1 MRFARRGDM
10 FVSDALSNRA
20 GWHHLNSVKRT
31 VQISGLAI
39 ALLYGAGIT
48 WLYVRQPRSLEELK
62 TQISVEANTY
72 QINQAN
78 FDQAVRH
85 FNAGQYQ
92 VAIDQ
97 FELADTAH
105 RDPATQFFIAY
116 CYYQLGRGHLYD
128 DDEMFKKGL
137 AAVEQCLAVAPNN
150 IFETDRADLEIK
162 SASALRQRFKDGL
175 GVTPSDFNP
184 LNWFKKN

>member
-1 MRFARRGDM
+1 M
-10 FVSDALSNRA
+10 
-20 GWHHLNSVKRT
+20 
-31 VQISGLAI
+31 QISGLAI
-39 ALLYGAGIT
+39 ALIYGAAIT

-62 TQISVEANTY
+62 TQIAVEANAY

-78 FDQAVRH
+78 FDEAMKH
-85 FNAGQYQ
+85 FNAGRYQ

-97 FELADTAH
+97 FELADPAH
-105 RDPATQFFIAY
+105 NDAATQFFIAY
-116 CYYQLGRGHLYD
+116 CYYRLGRGSIYD

-137 AAVEQCLAVAPNN
+137 AAVERALAVANNN

-184 LNWFKKN
+184 LNWFK